1 VLDIQCALLGIDHG
15 IHHRLSQQK
24 KKSKKLER
32 EKKKTE
38 RQHTFDEF
46 LNLFV
51 LLTSSGLLNKINLV
65 LENEDVLELHDFN
78 GGEMF

>member
-1 VLDIQCALLGIDHG
+1 MVYIIGFLN
-15 IHHRLSQQK
+15 RK